1 MLLIAESGLAEP
13 GCVGRGPIHWA
24 FREYCLGGIM
34 TFFDTIIDSVSER
47 YGLGRGTVSR
57 LLSELLG
64 LISNKEYGGFTGF
77 LTAFQNNGLGDAVD
91 SWVGE
96 GTNTAVT
103 EGEVEK
109 ALGNDILT
117 SLASGVGIGRETIL
131 PALTGMIPLVVD
143 RLTPDGGLPSEES
156 LMATIAGFSAEPEPA
171 RRPVVVE
178 EPEPIAPAD
187 GSDRLIS
194 WLLPLILLAILVALG
209 IWFCGKSTPT
219 SNVNTAVNDNAN
231 FTPANANANT
241 TAPAVES
248 SFKLEARDGK
258 YIATGVVPDQ
268 KTFDDIKAALDA
280 QFGAGNVDLSGLK
293 IDAAAKPFPT
303 GWWDNFTKLLPNL
316 KDWKTGVLA
325 FEGNVITEANGLPS
339 AAVDQIKTLFTG
351 WKLPDV
357 FGNVAETVRE
367 LAEVSLPDGTKLRAY
382 PGGIEDQLV
391 KFIQSDEY
399 KSGTNDSLKDRW
411 FNFDDLN
418 FEFGTTNLTPE
429 SKRQLDNIVAILKA
443 FPDVKIKVGGYTD
456 KKGDDAANLKLSDSR
471 AKAVQAALQK
481 AGVGDQVPEAEGY
494 GEQFAT
500 VDENASDKEREID
513 RKTAVRL
520 LK

>member
-1 MLLIAESGLAEP
+1 
-13 GCVGRGPIHWA
+13 
-24 FREYCLGGIM
+24 
-34 TFFDTIIDSVSER
+34 
-47 YGLGRGTVSR
+47 
-57 LLSELLG
+57 
-64 LISNKEYGGFTGF
+64 
-77 LTAFQNNGLGDAVD
+77 
-91 SWVGE
+91 
-96 GTNTAVT
+96 
-103 EGEVEK
+103 
-109 ALGNDILT
+109 
-117 SLASGVGIGRETIL
+117 
-131 PALTGMIPLVVD
+131 MIPLVVD
-143 RLTPDGGLPSEES
+143 RLTPDGILPSEES
-156 LMATIAGFSAEPEPA
+156 LAATVASFSRADAPTPEPA
-171 RRPVVVE
+171 SRPHQVH
-178 EPEPIAPAD
+178 EPEPIDPAD
-187 GSDRLIS
+187 GSNSLLS
-194 WLLPLILLAILVALG
+194 WLLPLILLGILIVLG
-209 IWFCGKSTPT
+209 YWFCGRGTTPVT
-219 SNVNTAVNDNAN
+219 NTNTANTNAN
-231 FTPANANANT
+231 RSAVNANANT
-241 TAPAVES
+241 TAPVVES
-248 SFKLEARDGK
+248 SFKLEAKDGK
-258 YIATGVVPDQ
+258 YVVTGVVPDQ
-268 KTFDDIKAALDA
+268 KTFDDIKTALDA

-293 IDAAAKPFPT
+293 IDANAKPFPD
-303 GWWDNFTKLLPNL
+303 GWWANFTKLLPNL

-325 FEGNVITEANGLPS
+325 FAGNVITEANGLPA

-357 FGNVAETVRE
+357 FGNAAETVRS
-367 LAEVSLPDGTKLRAY
+367 LAEVSLPDGSKLQAY
-382 PGGIEDQLV
+382 PGGIEDELV